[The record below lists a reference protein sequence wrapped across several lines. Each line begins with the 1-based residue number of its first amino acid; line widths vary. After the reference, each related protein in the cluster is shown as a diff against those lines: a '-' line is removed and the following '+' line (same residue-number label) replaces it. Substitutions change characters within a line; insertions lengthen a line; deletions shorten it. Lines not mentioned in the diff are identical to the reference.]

1 MSFEEKDI
9 DQLFKEGLYGA
20 SSSYEPTKK
29 EQVLDL
35 VQASR
40 GRTSFFIILLTLFF
54 GAYIFLM
61 EWMSNKEGTKQAAEC
76 TNELL
81 NAGQEVVHSA
91 RYDHFSDTLDFNEA
105 SMPISAMKLMTAP
118 DFIGRSEV
126 SVIVEEK
133 TILEQG
139 LSEEVL
145 LEETMNEEN
154 VDFINKRSLM
164 LEHFP
169 MKNYSFIQACDSRWS
184 MRGSIFVGM
193 TNVKTAGAL
202 REGDLLR
209 TNSESSGWEFGGVFT
224 AERSFGSSS
233 VYAGLGFSNQRIDN
247 DYGDISRPVI
257 VTRDTMIYDFFWY
270 EELVLDSVFEQGQ
283 WNYFTVSIPV
293 LDSTLVNTTVS
304 DTVSDEL
311 NFLKEVSTSW
321 RFNSVFVPIG
331 FSKRVA
337 GFGAL
342 TAHVTGGVEFH
353 YMVARRGSYVNVDGT
368 GLVMAAEDQAIRRLF
383 VTAQLG
389 IEGRWGLKNGW
400 YFVAAPSYHLGLNSF
415 YRRFDYNLQSLRF
428 SLGVGKRLGSRP
440 KP

>member
-9 DQLFKEGLYGA
+9 DQLFKERLYSA

-40 GRTSFFIILLTLFF
+40 GRSSFFIMLLILFF
-54 GAYIFLM
+54 GAYIFSM
-61 EWMSNKEGTKQAAEC
+61 EWAPNKEETKQAAAC

-81 NAGQEVVHSA
+81 NERQEVVHAA
-91 RYDHFSDTLDFNEA
+91 RYERFTDTPISDEA
-105 SMPISAMKLMTAP
+105 SRPISEANLIAAP
-118 DFIGRSEV
+118 DFESRSEA
-126 SVIVEEK
+126 SVIVEET

-145 LEETMNEEN
+145 PEELLNEEY
-154 VDFINKRSLM
+154 VDFINKRSLTWE
-164 LEHFP
+164 LLP
-169 MKNYSFIQACDSRWS
+169 MKNYSFIKAQDSRWS
-184 MRGSIFVGM
+184 MRGSVFVGI
-193 TNVKTAGAL
+193 TKVRTAGAL

-247 DYGDISRPVI
+247 DYGDGSKPVI
-257 VTRDTMIYDFFWY
+257 VTRDTTIYDFFWN

-283 WNYFTVSIPV
+283 WNYFTVSIPF
-293 LDSTLVNTTVS
+293 LDSTLVNTTVN
-304 DTVSDEL
+304 DTVSDAL

-321 RFNSVFVPIG
+321 RYNSVFVPIG

-337 GFGAL
+337 GFGAM

-368 GLVMAAEDQAIRRLF
+368 ALLMAAEDQAIRKLF

-389 IEGRWGLKNGW
+389 IEGRWSLKNGW
-400 YFVAAPSYHLGLNSF
+400 YFVAAPSYHLGLNSLHS
-415 YRRFDYNLQSLRF
+415 RFDYNLQSWRC
-428 SLGVGKRLGSRP
+428 SVGVGKRLGSRR

>member
-9 DQLFKEGLYGA
+9 DQLFKERLYGA

-29 EQVLDL
+29 EQVLDF

-40 GRTSFFIILLTLFF
+40 GRSSFFIMLLILFF
-54 GAYIFLM
+54 GAYIFSM
-61 EWMSNKEGTKQAAEC
+61 EWVPNKEETKQAAAC

-81 NAGQEVVHSA
+81 IAGQEVVYSA
-91 RYDHFSDTLDFNEA
+91 RYDHFSDTSVSDKA
-105 SMPISAMKLMTAP
+105 SRPISDMKLIADP
-118 DFIGRSEV
+118 DFIGGSEV

-145 LEETMNEEN
+145 PVETLNEEY

-164 LEHFP
+164 LDHLP
-169 MKNYSFIQACDSRWS
+169 MKNYSFIKAHDSRWS
-184 MRGSIFVGM
+184 MRGSVFVGM
-193 TNVKTAGAL
+193 TKVKTSGAL

-247 DYGDISRPVI
+247 DYGDISKPMI
-257 VTRDTMIYDFFWY
+257 VTRDTIIYEFFWNV
-270 EELVLDSVFEQGQ
+270 EMVLDSVFEQGQ
-283 WNYFTVSIPV
+283 WNYFEVSIPF
-293 LDSTLVNTTVS
+293 LDSTLVNTTVN
-304 DTVSDEL
+304 DTVIDEL

-321 RFNSVFVPIG
+321 RYNSVFVPIG

-368 GLVMAAEDQAIRRLF
+368 ALVMAAEDQAIKRLF

-400 YFVAAPSYHLGLNSF
+400 YLVAAPSYHLGLNSLH
-415 YRRFDYNLQSLRF
+415 RRFDYNLQSWRC
-428 SLGVGKRLGSRP
+428 SVGIGKRLGSRR